1 MISVFA
7 STNPIQ
13 VIIYSKP
20 DCQLCEEVKADLL
33 SIQSDFGF
41 VLFER
46 NIEEDAELFGRFRYL
61 IPVVDI
67 ENQPLLYP
75 PHTWQSIY
83 QALRVAQQGGQ
94 QLDPSKGQ
102 G

>member
-1 MISVFA
+1 MFA
-7 STNPIQ
+7 ATKPMQ
-13 VIIYSKP
+13 VILYSKP

-33 SIQSDFGF
+33 SVQPDFGF

-46 NIEEDAELFGRFRYL
+46 NIEEDAELFARFRYL

-67 ENQPLLYP
+67 EDQPLLYP
-75 PHTWQSIY
+75 PHTWSSVY
-83 QALRVAQQGGQ
+83 QALHSAQQTGQ
-94 QLDPSKGQ
+94 QSDAPKGN